1 MKFLWDHLKILY
13 EMKVGMKRCK
23 RRAPPYTHTHTPH
36 THPKGT
42 TALGEGVAE
51 SEKPAREAEGE
62 TPEVGQDP
70 GECRAEAAGLT
81 QLMEGVVKY

>member
-23 RRAPPYTHTHTPH
+23 RRASPYTHTHTPYTPERNH
-36 THPKGT
+36 CTGRGRGRIK
-42 TALGEGVAE
+42 
-51 SEKPAREAEGE
+51 KPAREAEGE

-70 GECRAEAAGLT
+70 GECRAEVAGLT

>member
-1 MKFLWDHLKILY
+1 M
-13 EMKVGMKRCK
+13 
-23 RRAPPYTHTHTPH
+23 
-36 THPKGT
+36 
-42 TALGEGVAE
+42 AE